1 MAALKNSINN
11 KKNPLFFILFL
22 FLSIIPVTAQDR
34 SNVREDFWVSA
45 MAESNI
51 FSVTNIAFGGGAALG
66 YGDGAALGLK
76 VAYCSDF
83 ENLRTLEL
91 NFLVR
96 LYLPRLTGHQGLFLQ
111 FLFGPGLFTP
121 DDEAV
126 SIPSP
131 KGRFTAGLSL
141 GWRFLLGRNFFLEPA
156 VRGGYPYI
164 AGLGLSAGLRFN

>member
-1 MAALKNSINN
+1 MTATKNSFPARKI
-11 KKNPLFFILFL
+11 LFFFTLFI
-22 FLSIIPVTAQDR
+22 FLSSFQVSAQER
-34 SNVREDFWVSA
+34 SSEGQDFWVSA
-45 MAESNI
+45 IAESNI

-66 YGDGAALGLK
+66 YGDGAALGLR
-76 VAYCSDF
+76 VVYCVDL

-111 FLFGPGLFTP
+111 FLFGPAIFTTE
-121 DDEAV
+121 DDSVA
-126 SIPSP
+126 IPSQ

-141 GWRFLLGRNFFLEPA
+141 GWRFLLGGNFFLEPA

-164 AGLGLSAGLRFN
+164 AGLGLSAGLRF